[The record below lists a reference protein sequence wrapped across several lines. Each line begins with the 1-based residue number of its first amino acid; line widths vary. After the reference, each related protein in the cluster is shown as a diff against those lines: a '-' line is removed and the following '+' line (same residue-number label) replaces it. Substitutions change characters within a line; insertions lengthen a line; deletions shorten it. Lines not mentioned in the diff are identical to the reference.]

1 MVREEDR
8 AGHGGIAG
16 QKNLT
21 KGESREDACG
31 NHISPFVFFSDL
43 YNWKD
48 PFSRTNVMSFE
59 SYLGVYFTS
68 HCHDFVCSSRKTA
81 RGNVAKSIV
90 YECAMV
96 SDSPQNG
103 DA

>member
-1 MVREEDR
+1 
-8 AGHGGIAG
+8 
-16 QKNLT
+16 
-21 KGESREDACG
+21 
-31 NHISPFVFFSDL
+31 
-43 YNWKD
+43 
-48 PFSRTNVMSFE
+48 MSFK
-59 SYLGVYFTS
+59 SYFGVYFTS